1 MRIALHVH
9 TRQTDYASLL
19 DFIRMGVNMKIGSRI
34 LIVNHDLRVNKKIA
48 PIQNEPSPF
57 PNVLAGISE
66 NHQMSLLGSTI
77 AVIDGQSSPE
87 LAISSCASK
96 YLRGISFVSE
106 INFNPSIWSSGLLEI
121 PFSSWS
127 LGSWLSTI

>member
-9 TRQTDYASLL
+9 TRQTDYAGLL
-19 DFIRMGVNMKIGSRI
+19 HFIRMGVNMKIGSRI
-34 LIVNHDLRVNKKIA
+34 LIVNYDLRVNKKII
-48 PIQNEPSPF
+48 PDQDEPSLF

-66 NHQMSLLGSTI
+66 NHQMAFLGSAI
-77 AVIDGQSSPE
+77 AVINDQPSPE

-96 YLRGISFVSE
+96 YLRGMSFVSE

-121 PFSSWS
+121 PFSSLS